1 MHLYWHLSMC
11 LSSRAGIS
19 TARDENVKENREKHR
34 AGMLSE
40 DVGGGLKAQIQGSS
54 LERRQESIFS
64 DKRVSRHCDRSYRG
78 KGRWRGN
85 ATVLGGQSQLSHVTD
100 ILVMFFYMQRLRHM
114 KVERE

>member
-19 TARDENVKENREKHR
+19 RARDENVKENREKHR
-34 AGMLSE
+34 AGMLSK

-64 DKRVSRHCDRSYRG
+64 DKWVSRHCDRSYRG
-78 KGRWRGN
+78 KGRDGE
-85 ATVLGGQSQLSHVTD
+85 GMPLS
-100 ILVMFFYMQRLRHM
+100 
-114 KVERE
+114 